1 MIIMHEGIS
10 ARMFRRAQLRLTTR
24 IGCRIIACLF
34 LVSILIGP
42 LINVY
47 ALSSVASG
55 TFPAGTYVVPMDGK
69 QADRIRVYGFIHE
82 FLRLTPNGEVAR
94 IIEPPDVTIQTVLT
108 PSGALY
114 QGGPFLISQSFRTAI
129 NNLLMNV
136 TFSKVT
142 VTQLL
147 TPFTSNQIFFVKQAT
162 RILVIRGI
170 WGRTD
175 LTLSRMGITY
185 TLVTP
190 RQILANPSMINN
202 YTLIVLDSPGWYGNP
217 CGPGAVGCSYQAL
230 HGEISTVYNL
240 IRDRVQA
247 GNEVIYT
254 DISMLDL
261 NSTFP
266 GYIQLGHIGQAG
278 SWPSTV
284 YSPAK
289 PNFPSEFPIQYYN
302 PGPKPNNVV
311 IFTES
316 GGGLWV
322 PTGVQPAHVQDVR
335 VVMDSVH
342 FGVPKIP
349 YAILGFYFQFG
360 NGIVEGL
367 AFQPYQQ
374 LYPTYAD
381 YNGYYATYEIYGNK
395 FVHGP
400 QNDFLIS
407 ANPASVTVEQGQS
420 ATFTIG
426 VTSVGS
432 FSSPVSMQV
441 SGTPF
446 NSAGSF
452 SPPLV
457 TPPVGGSTSSLLV
470 VSTAS
475 NTPPGTYN
483 LTVTG
488 TSTLPQ
494 LERQTSVTLTV
505 TAAVAP
511 PADFTLS
518 VSPAAPTPLVVQ
530 PGQCGNY
537 SVSVQSIGSF
547 MSPVNLSLSNIPT
560 PISGHLK
567 SQFIPNPVTPPS
579 PGATVFSTLQAC
591 AANDAAPGN
600 YTMTVIGS
608 GGGATHSADV
618 VLQIPRPPTVPF
630 NPLVYLIILLGLLIG
645 LGIGLLAAY
654 LSRKG
659 VIRRKP
665 RFQYVLPL
673 PTIRCRNCGR
683 LMPMAAVYCPYCG
696 RPQVIMAKPPRVR
709 AAVMPRV
716 TGRRVIP
723 FVLSLVSG
731 ILVLLN
737 SAALLSPSFYGFWS
751 TVFFWLPILGPT
763 YAFALGVLIGLTI
776 IFASI
781 IMILSSGA
789 LADVI
794 VFPFAVFSL
803 IIGGGFIAGMIIG
816 IIAGILAVLKR

>member
-1 MIIMHEGIS
+1 
-10 ARMFRRAQLRLTTR
+10 MFRPTELRLTTR
-24 IGCRIIACLF
+24 YGCRVIACLF

-42 LINVY
+42 LMNVY
-47 ALSSVASG
+47 ALSTVASG
-55 TFPAGTYVVPMDGK
+55 SFPAGTYVVPMDGK
-69 QADRIRVYGFIHE
+69 QADRIHVYGFIHE

-94 IIEPPDVTIQTVLT
+94 IIEPPNVVIQTGLT
-108 PSGALY
+108 PSGDLY
-114 QGGPFLISQSFRTAI
+114 QGGPFLISQSFGSAI
-129 NNLLMNV
+129 NQLLMNV

-142 VTQLL
+142 VTRLSV
-147 TPFTSNQIFFVKQAT
+147 PFTSSQIFFVKQAT

-185 TLVTP
+185 TMVTP
-190 RQILANPSMINN
+190 TQILANPSMINN

-230 HGEISTVYNL
+230 HGKISAVYNT
-240 IRDRVQA
+240 IQARVQA

-302 PGPKPNNVV
+302 PGPRPNDVT

-335 VVMDSVH
+335 VVVDSTN

-349 YAILGFYFQFG
+349 YAILGFYFQYG

-400 QNDFLIS
+400 QNDFLLS
-407 ANPASVTVEQGQS
+407 ANPESVTVAQGQS
-420 ATFTIG
+420 ATYTIG
-426 VTSVGS
+426 LTSIGS

-441 SGTPF
+441 NGTPF

-452 SPPLV
+452 SPPLI
-457 TPPVGGSTSSLLV
+457 TPPTGGSTTSLLV

-511 PADFTLS
+511 PADFALS

-547 MSPVNLSLSNIPT
+547 TSPVNLTLSNIPI
-560 PISGHLK
+560 PINGHLK
-567 SQFIPNPVTPPS
+567 SQFIPNPVMLPS

-591 AANDAAPGN
+591 PANDAAPGN
-600 YTMTVIGS
+600 YTMTVIGTS
-608 GGGATHSADV
+608 GSLTHSVDF
-618 VLQIPRPPTVPF
+618 VLEVPAHIIPQVPW
-630 NPLVYLIILLGLLIG
+630 LVYLIILLGLLLG
-645 LGIGLLAAY
+645 LGIALLAAY
-654 LSRKG
+654 LSKKG
-659 VIRRKP
+659 VIRRKT
-665 RFQYVLPL
+665 RFQYVLPI
-673 PTIRCRNCGR
+673 PTIRCRNCSR
-683 LMPMAAVYCPYCG
+683 LMPVAAVYCPYCG
-696 RPQVIMAKPPRVR
+696 RPQMIMARKPPKVR
-709 AAVMPRV
+709 AALRPRV
-716 TGRRVIP
+716 TSGRVIA

-737 SAALLSPSFYGFWS
+737 SAALLSQSFYGFWS
-751 TVFFWLPILGPT
+751 TLFFWLPVIGAT

-776 IFASI
+776 ILAST

-789 LADVI
+789 LADVLI
-794 VFPFAVFSL
+794 FPFAVFSL
-803 IIGGGFIAGMIIG
+803 IIGGGFIAGVIIG